1 MQKLLKKNSNQ
12 ILEFT
17 KEAKNLDHEKKV
29 FTNRGILD
37 IIYSDKNAR
46 YV

>member
-1 MQKLLKKNSNQ
+1 MEQKKKDSNQ

-17 KEAKNLDHEKKV
+17 KEAKNLEEEKKV
-29 FTNRGILD
+29 VLLEAFWEINLFR
-37 IIYSDKNAR
+37 SKCR